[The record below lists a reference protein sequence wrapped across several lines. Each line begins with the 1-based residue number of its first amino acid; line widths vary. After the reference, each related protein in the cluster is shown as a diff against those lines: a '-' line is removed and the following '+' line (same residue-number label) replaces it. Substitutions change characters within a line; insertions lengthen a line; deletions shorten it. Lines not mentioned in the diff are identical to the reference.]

1 MTLRLRIA
9 TETDLDAVAD
19 VATAT
24 FNPETD
30 AISAHLFP
38 PHLKPPGEA
47 YAHAAR
53 PWRLAR
59 KADRFHSQRTV
70 LIVAVDEAL
79 SGKVVGFA
87 LWEKPAR
94 GDQGGEPEAAPVKP
108 PCATLDHAAFD
119 EMKKVLGRDHAMR
132 FGERGADTVWREFQS
147 SQPPVWG
154 DRTDHMQ
161 TSRCLVLIP
170 ATNEEALVKCSCNG
184 FLRKQTSLGKIAI

>member
-9 TETDLDAVAD
+9 TESDLDAVAD

-24 FNPETD
+24 FKPETD

-59 KADRFHSQRTV
+59 KTGRFHSRRTILV
-70 LIVAVDEAL
+70 VAVDEAL

-87 LWEKPAR
+87 LWEKPVR
-94 GDQGGEPEAAPVKP
+94 GDKDLKSEAAPVKP
-108 PCATLDHAAFD
+108 PCATLDNAAFD
-119 EMKKVLGRDHAMR
+119 EMKKVLGKDHDMR
-132 FGERGADTVWREFQS
+132 FGEDGADNMWRRS
-147 SQPPVWG
+147 
-154 DRTDHMQ
+154 
-161 TSRCLVLIP
+161 
-170 ATNEEALVKCSCNG
+170 
-184 FLRKQTSLGKIAI
+184 